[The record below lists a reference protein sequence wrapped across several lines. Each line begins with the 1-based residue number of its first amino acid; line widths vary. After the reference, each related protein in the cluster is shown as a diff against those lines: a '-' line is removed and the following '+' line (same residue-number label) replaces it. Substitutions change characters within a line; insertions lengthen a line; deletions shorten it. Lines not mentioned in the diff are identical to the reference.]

1 MEQKII
7 TSSQAETQEL
17 ARKIAQN
24 LKPGSIIALKG
35 DLGTGKTTFTKGI
48 AWGLGI
54 KENINSPT
62 FLIIKE
68 HEIKSKV
75 ESPRVKNQ
83 NIKLIHIDAY
93 RLKSAKEAKKIG
105 LDEYFSKD
113 NICIIEWPEN
123 ITGILPKR
131 TKFIALKHLGETKR
145 KIIIK

>member
-1 MEQKII
+1 MAKTIITNSQEETKRFAQKIAK
-7 TSSQAETQEL
+7 S
-17 ARKIAQN
+17 

-35 DLGTGKTTFTKGI
+35 DLGAGKTTFAKGI
-48 AWGLGI
+48 ALGLGI

-62 FLIIKE
+62 FLIAKE

-93 RLKSAKEAKKIG
+93 RLKSAKEAKNIG

-123 ITGILPKR
+123 ITGILPKS
-131 TKFIALKHLGETKR
+131 TKFIEMKHLGETKR
-145 KIIIK
+145 EIIIK